1 MCEVALSYIW
11 KKILLQNITKN
22 TWKFSK
28 IQSFEI
34 ENSKMYGLFEDVN
47 GFIGV
52 IAFFNNSILISGL
65 QGQSRLMFKFV
76 AWEVDIPLAWHR
88 IRALG

>member
-1 MCEVALSYIW
+1 
-11 KKILLQNITKN
+11 
-22 TWKFSK
+22 
-28 IQSFEI
+28 
-34 ENSKMYGLFEDVN
+34 MYGLFEDVN

-76 AWEVDIPLAWHR
+76 AWEVDIPLA
-88 IRALG
+88 